1 MATKKEILAQQVA
14 QAVGAGKVA
23 ALETVD
29 FNDPNRPKTCLEVDF
44 PILPVNQVAI
54 IEGNAGK
61 PIYQMSKWW
70 ARRRSSVFRSMLI
83 AAATKAPEDPSH
95 AAKLVWDN
103 YYANHQ
109 KKGAFKHL
117 KVADIFMGG
126 GTTLVEGSR
135 LGMRMVG
142 NDLNPVAW
150 FVVKQELANVDLEQV
165 KKLLADIEA
174 EVKPQIMPY
183 YFCDGPNGE
192 KGTWTHLPTQKVM
205 PADFDPLSIPRD
217 ERKDYRYEGP
227 EIIYTFWAKHGPC
240 QVTGCGH
247 RTPIMSSPVMA
258 VKTLSV
264 KHWEHTCG
272 QCGGEYHVEQDAAR
286 MAPDAPLY
294 VAPSEHP
301 FSVLDPKKGVVC
313 PHCRLALPATIRV
326 KEGLVLDGPR
336 GQIKLGKGKNKKVEL
351 SLLVHPQW
359 LAGSPKQDADGQ
371 PYGGSAQDGAA
382 STARW
387 NQERAGKIRLL
398 EVRGVLPEE
407 VTCPK
412 SKVTF
417 PTDRANKAGNGKFTC
432 TQCGT
437 TQDIIAALRPTGKTA
452 PFGAY
457 GVQGYAPQRD
467 KAGKPYSG
475 RFFAAFDGAYAK
487 RCDAAFAEWEARK
500 DADLKAYWPQ
510 SDIPPSL
517 RATVKDL
524 IANGH
529 GYQQWADLFSPRQL
543 LVHAQ
548 LLKAIVR
555 IGNYDWSVREYVLG
569 AFQQY
574 LRNQCLFSFWNPQ
587 RDTPEP
593 MFSNSNYHP
602 KLTVVENCVF
612 PALGRGNWASS
623 TEGIL
628 EGREWAIHPWE
639 VVSIEGLKR
648 RDASLAEQ
656 ASGKSEKVFPGDPV
670 MAVPTPPPQP
680 SPAGGGSHLGH
691 SRAGGESF
699 GGFPAG
705 ASTHFSSPR
714 RGEVGRGETGPILT
728 CGSSTDLAQLESGSL
743 DLVITDPPFGD
754 LLQYSELADF
764 FYVWLRL
771 ALKSKYPEI
780 FSAEYTPKSLEAVA
794 NSFREP
800 DDSNGF
806 YQRLL
811 TQCWREA
818 YRLLKPSGIL
828 SFTFHH
834 SEDEPWVAVLE
845 SLFDAGYYLEATYP
859 IRSDETKGDNA
870 EFGAQ
875 KIEYDII
882 HVCRKRPPSNLPPS
896 GGEDRWGAVSWGR
909 MRREVMA
916 DVRQLQAM
924 LENHAKE
931 GLPAADIQVIRRG
944 KALEYFS
951 RHYGKVYVDEGR
963 TISVKDALVGIN
975 QLIDEDAD
983 KGKEPPPV
991 TAEPMTRQFLRT
1003 FGTATEMKRDQLQK
1017 FLRGTITTPDEFVQ
1031 RGWCSEV
1038 KKVFTRTHP
1047 LAFARDWSGKH
1058 KRKLTSDLDQ
1068 ALVLIGACV
1077 DGSGINAS
1085 DTLKNDHF
1093 KPHVALKPLLEWL
1106 QKNGPDQTTRNAAS
1120 RAVSIFNAWKSSQG
1134 PKPRQISLFDDEAEY
1149 A

>member
-1 MATKKEILAQQVA
+1 MATKKELLAQEVA
-14 QAVGAGKVA
+14 KAVGAGKAV

-83 AAATKAPEDPSH
+83 AAATKAPEDTSH

-135 LGMRMVG
+135 LGMQMVG

-150 FVVKQELANVDLEQV
+150 FVVKQELANVDLEEV
-165 KKLLADIEA
+165 KRLLADIEA

-183 YFCDGPNGE
+183 YYCDGPEGE
-192 KGTWTHLPTQKVM
+192 KGSWTHLPTKKVM

-247 RTPIMSSPVMA
+247 RTPIMTSPVMA
-258 VKTLSV
+258 VKSISV
-264 KHWEHTCG
+264 KHWEHACG
-272 QCGGEYHVEQDAAR
+272 KCGGEFHVEADSAR
-286 MAPDAPLY
+286 MAPDVPLF
-294 VAPSEHP
+294 VAPTEQPHA
-301 FSVLDPKKGVVC
+301 VIDPVQGVTC
-313 PHCRLALPATIRV
+313 PHCAHRAAAHIHP
-326 KEGLVLDGPR
+326 KDGLVIAGAR
-336 GQIKLGKGKNKKVEL
+336 GQIKLGKGKNKKVDL

-359 LAGSPKQDADGQ
+359 LAGSPKQDANSQ
-371 PYGGSAQDGAA
+371 PYGGSAQDDVAA
-382 STARW
+382 TTRW
-387 NQERAGKIRLL
+387 DSERASKIRLL
-398 EVRGVLPEE
+398 EVRGTLPEE
-407 VTCPK
+407 VTCPETKITFAPENGTVPKK
-412 SKVTF
+412 SHY
-417 PTDRANKAGNGKFTC
+417 ACAA
-432 TQCGT
+432 CGT
-437 TQDIIAALRPTGKTA
+437 VQDVLTTIKATGKTGPMA
-452 PFGAY
+452 AY
-457 GVQGYAPQRD
+457 AVQGYAPKRYA
-467 KAGKPYSG
+467 AGKPYSG
-475 RFFAAFDGAYAK
+475 RFFAAYGTAHAQQYDTAL
-487 RCDAAFAEWEARK
+487 AEWEARK
-500 DADLKAYWPQ
+500 DDDLKDYWPRSELPYGFMTHHLQ
-510 SDIPPSL
+510 GGVP
-517 RATVKDL
+517 
-524 IANGH
+524 NH
-529 GYQQWADLFSPRQL
+529 GFTHWWTMFNPRQL
-543 LVHAQ
+543 LVHTQ
-548 LLKAIVR
+548 LLKAIVEV
-555 IGNYDWSVREYVLG
+555 GNYDWKVREYVLG
-569 AFQQY
+569 AFQNF
-574 LRNQCLFSFWNPQ
+574 LRNQNSLAFWHMKLDKLAPA
-587 RDTPEP
+587 
-593 MFSNSNYHP
+593 MSNSNFHP
-602 KLTVVENCVF
+602 KNNVVEVGVF
-612 PALGRGNWASS
+612 PPMGYGPWSS
-623 TEGIL
+623 TYEVLFKG
-628 EGREWAIHPWE
+628 GEWAKTPWE
-639 VVSIEGLKR
+639 AVS
-648 RDASLAEQ
+648 AEYLNRH
-656 ASGKSEKVFPGDPV
+656 APSIAGEVSGKSEKVYPGD
-670 MAVPTPPPQP
+670 
-680 SPAGGGSHLGH
+680 SLLG
-691 SRAGGESF
+691 A
-699 GGFPAG
+699 
-705 ASTHFSSPR
+705 T
-714 RGEVGRGETGPILT
+714 TYQ
-728 CGSSTDLAQLESGSL
+728 GSSTDLAQLESGSL
-743 DLVITDPPFGD
+743 DLVITDPPFGG
-754 LLQYSELADF
+754 LLHYSELADF

-771 ALKSKYPEI
+771 ALKGKYPEI
-780 FSAEYTPKSLEAVA
+780 FNAEYTPKSLEAVA
-794 NSFREP
+794 NRAREP
-800 DDSNGF
+800 EDPDGF

-818 YRLLKPSGIL
+818 HRLLKPSGIL
-828 SFTFHH
+828 AFTFHH

-859 IRSDETKGDNA
+859 IRSDETKGEG
-870 EFGAQ
+870 EFGS
-875 KIEYDII
+875 KTIEYDII
-882 HVCRKRPPSNLPPS
+882 HVCRKRTEEPKP
-896 GGEDRWGAVSWGR
+896 VSWGR

-963 TISVKDALVGIN
+963 TISVRDALIGIN

-991 TAEPMTRQFLRT
+991 NAEPMTRQFLRT
-1003 FGTATEMKRDQLQK
+1003 FGAATEMKRDQLQK
-1017 FLRGTITTPDEFVQ
+1017 FLRGTITTPDDFVQ

-1038 KKVFTRTHP
+1038 KKIFTRAAP
-1047 LAFARDWSGKH
+1047 LDFARDWQGKH

-1085 DTLKNDHF
+1085 DTLKNDNF
-1093 KPHVALKPLLEWL
+1093 KPHVALKALLEWL
-1106 QKNGPDQTTRNAAS
+1106 QKNGQDQTTRNGAS
-1120 RAVSIFNAWKSSQG
+1120 RAVSIFSTWQASQA
-1134 PKPRQISLFDDEAEY
+1134 PKPQQGSLFDDDGEY